1 MWKRLSLI
9 ELAAVAVV
17 FPLAPAAMAGTEMVE
32 PQQAPAPR
40 YNYAPPPPVVYY
52 APPPPVS
59 VVVYPRYAYFGPRYR
74 SYGYHRFYGHRAYGH
89 GGHHWR

>member
-1 MWKRLSLI
+1 MWERLSLI
-9 ELAAVAVV
+9 ALAAVAVG

-40 YNYAPPPPVVYY
+40 YNYAP

-59 VVVYPRYAYFGPRYR
+59 VLVYPRYAYFGPRYR
-74 SYGYHRFYGHRAYGH
+74 SFGYHRFYGHRAYGH
-89 GGHHWR
+89 GGRPWR